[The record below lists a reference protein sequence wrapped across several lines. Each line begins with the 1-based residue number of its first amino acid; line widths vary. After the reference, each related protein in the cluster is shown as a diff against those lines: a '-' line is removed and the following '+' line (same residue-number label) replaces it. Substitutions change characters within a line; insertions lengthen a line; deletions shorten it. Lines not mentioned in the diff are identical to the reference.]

1 MPLDTGADGMTKAM
15 GMDPLRRDMIAGA
28 VIGFLLIA
36 ATFAIFIA
44 GLRQINEARDAQES
58 LDHASRYVQATLRG
72 VGELILAEGASAQV
86 KALQASL
93 KAGDAAL
100 DELAGH
106 AAHLAGGHA
115 IKVDEED
122 GAPEHSVVAAHLI
135 HGSRDVILLLF
146 LLVVLGLCLG
156 TGELNAKGG
165 LVDVIHHL
173 GHELGPSHVEV
184 FSAA

>member
-86 KALQASL
+86 KAFTTTQIPYLTTAAV
-93 KAGDAAL
+93 KGIDAA
-100 DELAGH
+100 DLA
-106 AAHLAGGHA
+106 ALTAHL
-115 IKVDEED
+115 
-122 GAPEHSVVAAHLI
+122 EHTQSHFAATCERQAWDLKE
-135 HGSRDVILLLF
+135 RLD
-146 LLVVLGLCLG
+146 
-156 TGELNAKGG
+156 GELQ
-165 LVDVIHHL
+165 DVRRHL
-173 GHELGPSHVEV
+173 REIEERLQE
-184 FSAA
+184 AQR

>member
-100 DELAGH
+100 DELASRLPGE
-106 AAHLAGGHA
+106 AAEALFKGKIAPSWEAMRKALA
-115 IKVDEED
+115 
-122 GAPEHSVVAAHLI
+122 PFAAQRGI
-135 HGSRDVILLLF
+135 NAGDARDRKS
-146 LLVVLGLCLG
+146 
-156 TGELNAKGG
+156 TRLNS
-165 LVDVIHHL
+165 
-173 GHELGPSHVEV
+173 SH
-184 FSAA
+184 